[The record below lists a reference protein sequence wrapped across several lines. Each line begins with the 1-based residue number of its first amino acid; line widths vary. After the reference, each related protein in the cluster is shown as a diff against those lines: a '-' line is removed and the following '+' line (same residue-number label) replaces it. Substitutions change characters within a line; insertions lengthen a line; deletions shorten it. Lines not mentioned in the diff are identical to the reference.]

1 MGNRQDYHE
10 NEPQAQG
17 TEEVR
22 DSKHAERRGH
32 QKGPQVHAEGQH
44 GSKTHRRL
52 IEQLHEGAQRDS
64 VEERV
69 DRDRHETAFEGGR
82 RLVEDREQHDE
93 PEKNSER
100 NRLAIER
107 ERGRDA
113 DGPSDNED
121 NIHGLRQHDEH
132 RADYQARKS
141 NGLRPR

>member
-17 TEEVR
+17 TEDVR

-44 GSKTHRRL
+44 GSETHRRM
-52 IEQLHEGAQRDS
+52 IEQLHEGAERDS

-69 DRDRHETAFEGGR
+69 DGDRHQTAFEGGR

-93 PEKNSER
+93 AEKNSER
-100 NRLAIER
+100 NEL
-107 ERGRDA
+107 RGR
-113 DGPSDNED
+113 
-121 NIHGLRQHDEH
+121 
-132 RADYQARKS
+132 
-141 NGLRPR
+141 RPR